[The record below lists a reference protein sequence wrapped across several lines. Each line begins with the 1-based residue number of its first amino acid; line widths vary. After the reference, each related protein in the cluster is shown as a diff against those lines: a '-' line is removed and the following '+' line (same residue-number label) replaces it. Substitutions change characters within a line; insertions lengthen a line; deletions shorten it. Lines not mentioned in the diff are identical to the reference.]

1 MGNALFYHLT
11 HSNAETLLPQLLGK
25 AMAAGW
31 RVEVRGQG
39 AERMAELDGALWM
52 GEGFLPHGLAGG
64 AHDARQPVILRDGSA
79 GPPAANT
86 PDCLMA
92 IDGADVSDAEAAALS
107 RVCVIFDGNDLAALD
122 RARDQW
128 RQLSAA
134 GIAAQYWAEDGGRW
148 EKKR

>member
-11 HSNAETLLPQLLGK
+11 RSNAETLLPQLLGK
-25 AMAAGW
+25 ALAAGW
-31 RVEVRGQG
+31 RVELRGQG
-39 AERMAELDGALWM
+39 PDRMAALDGALWM

-64 AHDARQPVILRDGSA
+64 AHDARQPVILREASA
-79 GPPAANT
+79 PPAGNA

-92 IDGADVSDAEAAALS
+92 IDGAEIGDDEAAALS
-107 RVCVIFDGNDLAALD
+107 RVCVIFDGSDRVAVD

-134 GIAAQYWAEDGGRW
+134 GIAAQYWSEEDGRW